1 MYEKVNA
8 LDKRA
13 IEELFLSEDI
23 LMENAAMALE
33 RAVLQNASLGAKVII
48 LCGSGDNGGDGY
60 ALARRLAGRFKTLV
74 FEMKPA
80 KSPMCQLQKE
90 RAKKVGVVIKTYEE
104 KNEDLE
110 CDVLIDCVV
119 GSAFK
124 GELEPF
130 LDFESLS
137 QKARF
142 KIACDIPSGIDSKGR
157 VDKGAFKA
165 DTTISMGAI
174 KSCLLSDRAKD
185 YVGELKVG
193 HLGVFNRVYEI
204 PTDTFLLEK
213 SDLKLPLRDKKNAHK
228 GDYGHAHVLLGKHS
242 GAGLLSA
249 LSALSFGSGVVSIQ
263 ALEGE
268 ITSSNKPLELVFCEN
283 FPNFLSAFALGMGLE
298 SFPKDFNKWLELAPC
313 VLDAGVF
320 YHKEVLQA
328 LEKEVVLTPHPKE
341 FLSLLKLV
349 GINISM
355 LELLDNKLEIAR
367 DFSQKYPKVVLLLKG
382 ANTLIAHQ
390 GRTFINTLGSVA
402 LAKAGSGDVLA
413 GLILSLLSQ
422 NYTPLDAAI
431 NASLAHAL
439 AGLEFK
445 NNYALT
451 PLDLIEKIKRLQ
463 KDKNGSFKALAA
475 IAKH

>member
-1 MYEKVNA
+1 MLSAYEKVNA

-60 ALARRLAGRFKTLV
+60 ALARRLIGRFKTLV
-74 FEMKPA
+74 FEMKLA

-90 RAKKVGVVIKTYEE
+90 RAKKAGVVIKAWEE

-165 DTTISMGAI
+165 DMTISMGAI

-193 HLGVFNRVYEI
+193 HLGVFNPIYEI

-228 GDYGHAHVLLGKHS
+228 GDYGHAHILLGKHS

-249 LSALSFGSGVVSIQ
+249 LSALSFGSGVVSVQ
-263 ALEGE
+263 ALECE
-268 ITSSNKPLELVFCEN
+268 ITSNNKPLELVFCEN

-298 SFPKDFNKWLELAPC
+298 NIPKDFKKWLELAPC

-328 LEKEVVLTPHPKE
+328 LEKEVILTPHPKE

-390 GRTFINTLGSVA
+390 GRIFINNLGSVA

-413 GLILSLLSQ
+413 GLIVSLLSQ

-451 PLDLIEKIKRLQ
+451 PLDLIEKIKRL
-463 KDKNGSFKALAA
+463 
-475 IAKH
+475 

>member
-1 MYEKVNA
+1 MLSVYEKVNA
-8 LDKRA
+8 LDKMA
-13 IEELFLSEDI
+13 IEELLLSEDI

-60 ALARRLAGRFKTLV
+60 ALARRLVGRFKTLV
-74 FEMKPA
+74 FEMKLA

-90 RAKKVGVVIKTYEE
+90 RAKKVGVVIKAWGE

-130 LDFESLS
+130 LNFESLS
-137 QKARF
+137 QKVRF

-165 DTTISMGAI
+165 DLTISMGAI
-174 KSCLLSDRAKD
+174 KSCLLSDKAKD
-185 YVGELKVG
+185 YIGELKVG
-193 HLGVFNRVYEI
+193 HLGVFNPIYEI

-249 LSALSFGSGVVSIQ
+249 LSALSFGSGVVSVQ
-263 ALEGE
+263 ALECE
-268 ITSSNKPLELVFCEN
+268 ITSNNKPLELVFCEN
-283 FPNFLSAFALGMGLE
+283 FPKKLSAFALGMGLE
-298 SFPKDFNKWLELAPC
+298 NIPKDFNKWLGLAPC

-328 LEKEVVLTPHPKE
+328 LEKEVILTPHPKE

-390 GRTFINTLGSVA
+390 GQVFINILGSVA

-413 GLILSLLSQ
+413 GLIVSLLSQ

-431 NASLAHAL
+431 NASLVHAL

-451 PLDLIEKIKRLQ
+451 PLDLIEKIKRL
-463 KDKNGSFKALAA
+463 
-475 IAKH
+475 

>member
-1 MYEKVNA
+1 MLSVYEKVNA

-13 IEELFLSEDI
+13 LEEFNLSEDI

-90 RAKKVGVVIKTYEE
+90 RAKKVGVVIKAWEE

-110 CDVLIDCVV
+110 CDVLIDCVI
-119 GSAFK
+119 GSHFK

-130 LDFESLS
+130 LNFESLS

-142 KIACDIPSGIDSKGR
+142 KIACDIPSGINSKGR
-157 VDKGAFKA
+157 VDKRAFKA

-174 KSCLLSDRAKD
+174 KSCLLSDKAKD
-185 YVGELKVG
+185 YIGELKVG
-193 HLGVFNRVYEI
+193 HLGVFNPIYEI

-228 GDYGHAHVLLGKHS
+228 GDYGHAHILLGKHS

-249 LSALSFGSGVVSIQ
+249 LSALSFGSGVVSVQ
-263 ALEGE
+263 ALECE

-283 FPNFLSAFALGMGLE
+283 FPNLLSAFALGMGLE
-298 SFPKDFNKWLELAPC
+298 GFPKDFNKWLELAPC

-390 GRTFINTLGSVA
+390 GQVFINILGSVA

-422 NYTPLDAAI
+422 HYTPLDAAI
-431 NASLAHAL
+431 NASLVHAM
-439 AGLEFK
+439 ASLEFK

-451 PLDLIEKIKRLQ
+451 PLDLIEKIKRL
-463 KDKNGSFKALAA
+463 
-475 IAKH
+475 

>member
-1 MYEKVNA
+1 MLSVYEKVNA

-13 IEELFLSEDI
+13 IEEWFLSEDV

-74 FEMKPA
+74 FEMKLA

-90 RAKKVGVVIKTYEE
+90 RAKKVGVVIKAWEE

-110 CDVLIDCVV
+110 CDALIDCVI

-157 VDKGAFKA
+157 VDKRAFRA

-193 HLGVFNRVYEI
+193 HLGVFNQIYEI
-204 PTDTFLLEK
+204 PTETFLLEK
-213 SDLKLPLRDKKNAHK
+213 SDLKLPLRDRKNAHK

-249 LSALSFGSGVVSIQ
+249 LSALSFGSGVVSVQ
-263 ALEGE
+263 ALECE
-268 ITSSNKPLELVFCEN
+268 ITSNNKPLELVFCEN
-283 FPNFLSAFALGMGLE
+283 FPKKLSAFALGMGLE
-298 SFPKDFNKWLELAPC
+298 NIPKDFKKWLELAPC

-328 LEKEVVLTPHPKE
+328 LEKEVILTPHPKE
-341 FLSLLKLV
+341 FLSLLKSV

-390 GRTFINTLGSVA
+390 GRTFINNLGSVA

-413 GLILSLLSQ
+413 GLIVSLLSQ

-439 AGLEFK
+439 ASLEFK

-451 PLDLIEKIKRLQ
+451 PLDLIEKIKRL
-463 KDKNGSFKALAA
+463 
-475 IAKH
+475 

>member
-1 MYEKVNA
+1 MLSVYEKVDA

-13 IEELFLSEDI
+13 IEEWFLSEDI

-60 ALARRLAGRFKTLV
+60 ALARRLIGRFKTLV
-74 FEMKPA
+74 FEMKLA

-90 RAKKVGVVIKTYEE
+90 RAKKVGVVIKAWEE

-157 VDKGAFKA
+157 VDKRAFKA

-193 HLGVFNRVYEI
+193 HLGVFNQIYEI
-204 PTDTFLLEK
+204 PTETFLLEK

-228 GDYGHAHVLLGKHS
+228 GDYGHVHVLLGKHS

-249 LSALSFGSGVVSIQ
+249 LSALSFGSGVVSVQ
-263 ALEGE
+263 ALECE
-268 ITSSNKPLELVFCEN
+268 ITSNNKPLELVFCEN
-283 FPNFLSAFALGMGLE
+283 FPKKLSAFALGMGLE
-298 SFPKDFNKWLELAPC
+298 NIPKDFNKWLGLAPC

-328 LEKEVVLTPHPKE
+328 LEKEVILTPHPKE

-390 GRTFINTLGSVA
+390 GRTFINILGSVA

-413 GLILSLLSQ
+413 GLIVSLLSQ

-439 AGLEFK
+439 ASLEFK

-451 PLDLIEKIKRLQ
+451 PLDLIEKIKRL
-463 KDKNGSFKALAA
+463 
-475 IAKH
+475 

>member
-1 MYEKVNA
+1 MLSVYEKVNA

-13 IEELFLSEDI
+13 IEELFLSQDI

-33 RAVLQNASLGAKVII
+33 RVVLQNASLGSKVII

-60 ALARRLAGRFKTLV
+60 ALARRLVGRFKTLV

-90 RAKKVGVVIKTYEE
+90 RAKKAGVVIKAYEE
-104 KNEDLE
+104 NALNQNLE
-110 CDVLIDCVV
+110 CDALIDCVI
-119 GSAFK
+119 GSDFK

-130 LDFESLS
+130 LNFESLS

-142 KIACDIPSGIDSKGR
+142 KIACDIPSGIDFKGR
-157 VDKGAFKA
+157 VDKRAFKA
-165 DTTISMGAI
+165 DLTISMGAI

-193 HLGVFNRVYEI
+193 HLGVFNPIYEI

-228 GDYGHAHVLLGKHS
+228 GDYGHAHILLGKHS

-249 LSALSFGSGVVSIQ
+249 LSALSFGSGVVSVQ
-263 ALEGE
+263 ALECG
-268 ITSSNKPLELVFCEN
+268 ITSNNKPLELVFCEN
-283 FPNFLSAFALGMGLE
+283 FPSPLSAFALGMGLE
-298 SFPKDFNKWLELAPC
+298 NIPKDFNKWIELAPC

-328 LEKEVVLTPHPKE
+328 LKKEVVLTPHPKE

-349 GINISM
+349 GIHISM
-355 LELLDNKLEIAR
+355 LELSDNKLEIAR

-390 GRTFINTLGSVA
+390 GQVFINNLGSVA

-451 PLDLIEKIKRLQ
+451 PLDLIEKIKRL
-463 KDKNGSFKALAA
+463 
-475 IAKH
+475 

>member
-1 MYEKVNA
+1 MLSVYEKVNA

-13 IEELFLSEDI
+13 LEEFNLSEDI

-60 ALARRLAGRFKTLV
+60 ALARRLVGRFKTLV

-80 KSPMCQLQKE
+80 KSPMCQLQQE
-90 RAKKVGVVIKTYEE
+90 RAKKVGVAIKAYEE

-119 GSAFK
+119 GSNFK

-130 LDFESLS
+130 LNFESLS

-142 KIACDIPSGIDSKGR
+142 KIACDIPSGINSKGR
-157 VDKGAFKA
+157 VDKRAFKA
-165 DTTISMGAI
+165 DLTISMGAI

-193 HLGVFNRVYEI
+193 HLGVFNQIYEI

-228 GDYGHAHVLLGKHS
+228 GDYGHAHILLGKHS

-249 LSALSFGSGVVSIQ
+249 LSALSFGSGVVSVQ
-263 ALEGE
+263 ALECE
-268 ITSSNKPLELVFCEN
+268 ITNKPLELVFCEN
-283 FPNFLSAFALGMGLE
+283 FPNPLSAFALGMGLE
-298 SFPKDFNKWLELAPC
+298 GFPKDFNKWLELAPC

-367 DFSQKYPKVVLLLKG
+367 DFSQKYPNVVLLLKG

-390 GRTFINTLGSVA
+390 GRVFINILGSVA

-413 GLILSLLSQ
+413 GLILGLLSQ
-422 NYTPLDAAI
+422 HYTPLDAAI

-439 AGLEFK
+439 ASLEFK
-445 NNYALT
+445 NNYALV
-451 PLDLIEKIKRLQ
+451 PLDLIEKIKRL
-463 KDKNGSFKALAA
+463 
-475 IAKH
+475 

>member
-1 MYEKVNA
+1 MLSVYEKVDA

-13 IEELFLSEDI
+13 LEKFNLSEDI

-60 ALARRLAGRFKTLV
+60 TLARRLVGRFKTLV

-90 RAKKVGVVIKTYEE
+90 RAKKVGVVIKAWEE
-104 KNEDLE
+104 KNEDLG

-119 GSAFK
+119 GSNFK

-130 LDFESLS
+130 LNFESLS

-157 VDKGAFKA
+157 VDKRAFKA
-165 DTTISMGAI
+165 DMTISMGAI

-185 YVGELKVG
+185 YIGELKVG
-193 HLGVFNRVYEI
+193 HLGVFNPIYEI

-213 SDLKLPLRDKKNAHK
+213 SDLKLPLRDEKNAHK

-249 LSALSFGSGVVSIQ
+249 LSALNFGSGVVSVQ
-263 ALEGE
+263 ALECE

-283 FPNFLSAFALGMGLE
+283 FPNPLSTFALGMGLE
-298 SFPKDFNKWLELAPC
+298 NIPKDFNKWLELAPC

-349 GINISM
+349 GIHISM

-390 GRTFINTLGSVA
+390 GQVFINNLGSVA

-422 NYTPLDAAI
+422 NYTLLDAAI
-431 NASLAHAL
+431 NASLAHAI
-439 AGLEFK
+439 ASLEFK

-451 PLDLIEKIKRLQ
+451 PLDLIEKIKRL
-463 KDKNGSFKALAA
+463 
-475 IAKH
+475 

>member
-1 MYEKVNA
+1 MLSVYEKVNA

-13 IEELFLSEDI
+13 LEEFNLSEDI

-33 RAVLQNASLGAKVII
+33 RAVLQNASLGVKVII

-60 ALARRLAGRFKTLV
+60 ALARRLVGRFKTLV
-74 FEMKPA
+74 FEMKLA

-90 RAKKVGVVIKTYEE
+90 RAKKVGVVIKAWGE

-110 CDVLIDCVV
+110 CDALIDCVV
-119 GSAFK
+119 GSNFK

-130 LDFESLS
+130 LNFESLS

-142 KIACDIPSGIDSKGR
+142 KIACDIPSGIDSKGG
-157 VDKGAFKA
+157 VDKRAFKA
-165 DTTISMGAI
+165 HMTISMGAI

-185 YVGELKVG
+185 YIGELKVG
-193 HLGVFNRVYEI
+193 HLGVFNQIYEI
-204 PTDTFLLEK
+204 PTNTFLLEK

-228 GDYGHAHVLLGKHS
+228 GDYGHAHILLGKHS

-249 LSALSFGSGVVSIQ
+249 LSALSFGSGVVSVQ
-263 ALEGE
+263 ALECE
-268 ITSSNKPLELVFCEN
+268 ITSNNKPLELVFCEN
-283 FPNFLSAFALGMGLE
+283 FPNPLSAFALGMGLE
-298 SFPKDFNKWLELAPC
+298 GFPKDFNKWLELAPC

-390 GRTFINTLGSVA
+390 GQVFINILGSVA

-431 NASLAHAL
+431 NASLAHAM
-439 AGLEFK
+439 ASLEFK

-451 PLDLIEKIKRLQ
+451 PLDLIEKIKRL
-463 KDKNGSFKALAA
+463 
-475 IAKH
+475 

>member
-1 MYEKVNA
+1 MLSVYEKVDA

-13 IEELFLSEDI
+13 LEELFLSEDI

-74 FEMKPA
+74 FEMKLA

-90 RAKKVGVVIKTYEE
+90 RAKKVGVTIKAWEE

-165 DTTISMGAI
+165 DLTISMGAI

-193 HLGVFNRVYEI
+193 HLGVFNPIYEI
-204 PTDTFLLEK
+204 PTNTFLLEK

-249 LSALSFGSGVVSIQ
+249 LSALSFGSGVVSVQ
-263 ALEGE
+263 ALECE
-268 ITSSNKPLELVFCEN
+268 ITSNNKPLELVFCEN

-298 SFPKDFNKWLELAPC
+298 NIPKDFNKWLELAPC

-328 LEKEVVLTPHPKE
+328 LEKEVILTPHPKE

-390 GRTFINTLGSVA
+390 GRVFINILGSVA

-451 PLDLIEKIKRLQ
+451 PLDLIEKIKRL
-463 KDKNGSFKALAA
+463 
-475 IAKH
+475 

>member
-1 MYEKVNA
+1 MLSVYEKVNA

-13 IEELFLSEDI
+13 IEEWLLSEDV

-33 RAVLQNASLGAKVII
+33 RAVLQNASLGANVII

-60 ALARRLAGRFKTLV
+60 ALARRLVGRFKTLV

-80 KSPMCQLQKE
+80 KSPMCQLQQE
-90 RAKKVGVVIKTYEE
+90 RAKKVGVVIKTWGE

-130 LDFESLS
+130 LNFESLS

-165 DTTISMGAI
+165 DLTISMGAI

-185 YVGELKVG
+185 YIGELKVG
-193 HLGVFNRVYEI
+193 HLGVFNPIYEI

-249 LSALSFGSGVVSIQ
+249 LSALSFGSGVVSVQ
-263 ALEGE
+263 ALECE
-268 ITSSNKPLELVFCEN
+268 ITSNNKPLELVFCEN
-283 FPNFLSAFALGMGLE
+283 FPNLLSAFALGMGLE
-298 SFPKDFNKWLELAPC
+298 NIPKDFNKWLELAPC

-328 LEKEVVLTPHPKE
+328 LEKEVILTPHPKE

-390 GRTFINTLGSVA
+390 GRVFINILGSVA

-413 GLILSLLSQ
+413 GLILSLLAQ

-431 NASLAHAL
+431 NASLVHAL

-451 PLDLIEKIKRLQ
+451 PLDLIEKIKRL
-463 KDKNGSFKALAA
+463 
-475 IAKH
+475 

>member
-1 MYEKVNA
+1 MLSVYEKVNA

-13 IEELFLSEDI
+13 IEEWFLSEDI

-60 ALARRLAGRFKTLV
+60 ALARRLVGRFKTLV
-74 FEMKPA
+74 FEMKLA

-90 RAKKVGVVIKTYEE
+90 RAKKVGVVIKAWEE

-130 LDFESLS
+130 LNFESLS

-157 VDKGAFKA
+157 VDKRAFKA
-165 DTTISMGAI
+165 DMTISMGAI

-193 HLGVFNRVYEI
+193 HLGVFNQIYEI
-204 PTDTFLLEK
+204 PTDAFLLEK
-213 SDLKLPLRDKKNAHK
+213 SDLKLPLRDRKNAHK

-249 LSALSFGSGVVSIQ
+249 LSALSFGSGVVSVQ
-263 ALEGE
+263 ALECE
-268 ITSSNKPLELVFCEN
+268 ITSNNKPLELVFCEN
-283 FPNFLSAFALGMGLE
+283 FPKKLSAFALGMGLE
-298 SFPKDFNKWLELAPC
+298 NIPKDFKKWLGLAPC

-341 FLSLLKLV
+341 FLSLLKSV

-413 GLILSLLSQ
+413 GLIVSLLSQ

-451 PLDLIEKIKRLQ
+451 PLDLIEKIKRL
-463 KDKNGSFKALAA
+463 
-475 IAKH
+475 

>member
-1 MYEKVNA
+1 MLSVYEKVDA

-60 ALARRLAGRFKTLV
+60 ALARRLAGRFRVLV
-74 FEMKPA
+74 FEMKLA

-90 RAKKVGVVIKTYEE
+90 RAKKAGVTIKAYKE

-119 GSAFK
+119 GSNFK
-124 GELEPF
+124 GGLEPF
-130 LDFESLS
+130 LNFESLS

-157 VDKGAFKA
+157 VDKRAFKA
-165 DTTISMGAI
+165 DMTISMGAI

-193 HLGVFNRVYEI
+193 HLGVFNQIYEI
-204 PTDTFLLEK
+204 PTETFLLEK

-249 LSALSFGSGVVSIQ
+249 ISALSFGSGVVSVQ
-263 ALEGE
+263 ALECE
-268 ITSSNKPLELVFCEN
+268 ITSNNKPLELVFCEN
-283 FPNFLSAFALGMGLE
+283 FPNPLSAFALGMGLE
-298 SFPKDFNKWLELAPC
+298 NIPKDFEKWLELAPC

-328 LEKEVVLTPHPKE
+328 LEKEVILTPHPKE
-341 FLSLLKLV
+341 FLSLLKSV

-390 GRTFINTLGSVA
+390 GRTFINNLGSVV

-451 PLDLIEKIKRLQ
+451 PLDLIEKIKRL
-463 KDKNGSFKALAA
+463 
-475 IAKH
+475 

>member
-1 MYEKVNA
+1 MLSVYEKGNA

-13 IEELFLSEDI
+13 LEEWLLSEDI

-60 ALARRLAGRFKTLV
+60 ALARRLMGRFKTLV
-74 FEMKPA
+74 FEMKLA

-90 RAKKVGVVIKTYEE
+90 RAKKVGVVIKTWEDNH
-104 KNEDLE
+104 KDLE

-157 VDKGAFKA
+157 VDKRAFKA

-193 HLGVFNRVYEI
+193 HLGVFNQIYEI

-263 ALEGE
+263 ALECE
-268 ITSSNKPLELVFCEN
+268 ITSNNKPLELVFCEN
-283 FPNFLSAFALGMGLE
+283 FPKKLSAFALGMGLE
-298 SFPKDFNKWLELAPC
+298 GLPKDFEKWLELAPC

-320 YHKEVLQA
+320 YHKEALQA

-341 FLSLLKLV
+341 FLSLLKSV

-390 GRTFINTLGSVA
+390 GRVFINNLGSVA

-413 GLILSLLSQ
+413 GLIVSLLSQ

-439 AGLEFK
+439 AGLESK

-451 PLDLIEKIKRLQ
+451 PLDLIEKIKRL
-463 KDKNGSFKALAA
+463 
-475 IAKH
+475 

>member
-1 MYEKVNA
+1 MLSVYEKVNA

-60 ALARRLAGRFKTLV
+60 ALARRLAGRFRVLV
-74 FEMKPA
+74 FEMKLA

-90 RAKKVGVVIKTYEE
+90 RAKKVGVVIKTWEE

-110 CDVLIDCVV
+110 CDVLVDCVV

-130 LDFESLS
+130 LNFESLS

-157 VDKGAFKA
+157 VDKRAFKA
-165 DTTISMGAI
+165 DMTISMGAI
-174 KSCLLSDRAKD
+174 KSCLLSDKAKD

-193 HLGVFNRVYEI
+193 HLGVFNQIYEI

-213 SDLKLPLRDKKNAHK
+213 SDLKLPLRDRKNAHK

-249 LSALSFGSGVVSIQ
+249 LSALSFGSGVVSVQ
-263 ALEGE
+263 ALECE
-268 ITSSNKPLELVFCEN
+268 ITSNNKPLELVFCEN
-283 FPNFLSAFALGMGLE
+283 FPKKLSAFALGMGLE
-298 SFPKDFNKWLELAPC
+298 NIPKDFNKWLGLAPC

-328 LEKEVVLTPHPKE
+328 LEKEVILTPHPKE

-367 DFSQKYPKVVLLLKG
+367 NFSQKYPKVVLLLKG

-390 GRTFINTLGSVA
+390 GRIFINILGSVA

-451 PLDLIEKIKRLQ
+451 PLDLIEKIKRL
-463 KDKNGSFKALAA
+463 
-475 IAKH
+475 

>member
-1 MYEKVNA
+1 MLSVYEKVNA

-13 IEELFLSEDI
+13 IEELFLSEDV

-60 ALARRLAGRFKTLV
+60 ALARRLAGRFRVLV
-74 FEMKPA
+74 FEMKRA

-90 RAKKVGVVIKTYEE
+90 RTKKAGVVIKTWEE

-110 CDVLIDCVV
+110 CDVLVDCVV

-124 GELEPF
+124 GGLEPF
-130 LDFESLS
+130 LNFESLS
-137 QKARF
+137 QKACF

-157 VDKGAFKA
+157 VDKRAFRA
-165 DTTISMGAI
+165 DATISMGAI

-193 HLGVFNRVYEI
+193 HLGVFNPIYEI

-249 LSALSFGSGVVSIQ
+249 LSALSFGSGVVSVQ
-263 ALEGE
+263 ALECE
-268 ITSSNKPLELVFCEN
+268 ITSNNKPLELVFCEN

-298 SFPKDFNKWLELAPC
+298 NIPKDFKKWLGLAPC

-328 LEKEVVLTPHPKE
+328 LEKEVILTPHPKE

-390 GRTFINTLGSVA
+390 GQVFINILGSVA

-451 PLDLIEKIKRLQ
+451 PLDLIEKIKRL
-463 KDKNGSFKALAA
+463 
-475 IAKH
+475 

>member
-1 MYEKVNA
+1 MLSVYEKVNA

-13 IEELFLSEDI
+13 LEKFNLSEDI

-60 ALARRLAGRFKTLV
+60 ALARRLVGRFKTLV

-90 RAKKVGVVIKTYEE
+90 RAKKVGVVIKAWEE

-119 GSAFK
+119 GSNFK

-130 LDFESLS
+130 LNFESLS

-157 VDKGAFKA
+157 VDKGAFKVHM
-165 DTTISMGAI
+165 TISMGAI

-185 YVGELKVG
+185 YIGELKVG
-193 HLGVFNRVYEI
+193 HLGVFNQIYEI
-204 PTDTFLLEK
+204 PTNTFLLEK

-228 GDYGHAHVLLGKHS
+228 GDYGHAHILLGKHS

-249 LSALSFGSGVVSIQ
+249 LSALNFGSGVVSVQ
-263 ALEGE
+263 ALECE

-283 FPNFLSAFALGMGLE
+283 FPNPLSAFALGMGLE
-298 SFPKDFNKWLELAPC
+298 GFPKDFNKWLELAPC

-320 YHKEVLQA
+320 YHKEMLQA

-390 GRTFINTLGSVA
+390 GQVFINILGSVA

-431 NASLAHAL
+431 NASLAHAI
-439 AGLEFK
+439 ASLEFK

-451 PLDLIEKIKRLQ
+451 PLDLIETIKRL
-463 KDKNGSFKALAA
+463 
-475 IAKH
+475 

>member
-1 MYEKVNA
+1 MLSVYEKVNA

-13 IEELFLSEDI
+13 IEEWLLSEDI

-60 ALARRLAGRFKTLV
+60 ALARRLVGRFKTLV
-74 FEMKPA
+74 FEMKLA

-90 RAKKVGVVIKTYEE
+90 RAKKVGVTIKAWEE

-124 GELEPF
+124 GGLEPS

-157 VDKGAFKA
+157 VDKRAFKA
-165 DTTISMGAI
+165 DMTISMGAV

-193 HLGVFNRVYEI
+193 NLGVFNQVYEI

-249 LSALSFGSGVVSIQ
+249 LSALSFGSGVVSVQ
-263 ALEGE
+263 ALECE
-268 ITSSNKPLELVFCEN
+268 ITSNNKPLELVFCEN
-283 FPNFLSAFALGMGLE
+283 FPKKLSAFALGMGLE
-298 SFPKDFNKWLELAPC
+298 NIPKDFKKWLELAPC

-328 LEKEVVLTPHPKE
+328 LEKEVILTPHPKE
-341 FLSLLKLV
+341 FLSLLKSV

-390 GRTFINTLGSVA
+390 GRTFINNLGSVA

-413 GLILSLLSQ
+413 GLIVSLLSQ

-439 AGLEFK
+439 ASLEFK

-451 PLDLIEKIKRLQ
+451 PLDLIEKIKRL
-463 KDKNGSFKALAA
+463 
-475 IAKH
+475 

>member
-1 MYEKVNA
+1 MLSVYEKVDA

-13 IEELFLSEDI
+13 LEEWLLSEDI

-60 ALARRLAGRFKTLV
+60 ALARRLMGRFKTLV
-74 FEMKPA
+74 FEMKLA

-90 RAKKVGVVIKTYEE
+90 RAKKVGVIIKTWEE

-157 VDKGAFKA
+157 VDKRAFKA
-165 DTTISMGAI
+165 DMTISMGAI
-174 KSCLLSDRAKD
+174 KSCLLSDKAKD
-185 YVGELKVG
+185 YIGELKVG
-193 HLGVFNRVYEI
+193 HLGVFNQIYEN
-204 PTDTFLLEK
+204 PTETFLLEK
-213 SDLKLPLRDKKNAHK
+213 SDLKLPLRDRKNAHK
-228 GDYGHAHVLLGKHS
+228 GDYGHAHVFLGKHS

-263 ALEGE
+263 ALECE
-268 ITSSNKPLELVFCEN
+268 ITSNNKPLELVFCEN
-283 FPNFLSAFALGMGLE
+283 FPKKLSAFALGMGLE
-298 SFPKDFNKWLELAPC
+298 GLPKDFKKWLELAPC

-328 LEKEVVLTPHPKE
+328 LEKEVILTPHPKE

-390 GRTFINTLGSVA
+390 GRVFINILGSVA

-413 GLILSLLSQ
+413 GLIVSLLAQ
-422 NYTPLDAAI
+422 KYTPLDAAI
-431 NASLAHAL
+431 NASLVHAL

-451 PLDLIEKIKRLQ
+451 PLDLIEKIKRL
-463 KDKNGSFKALAA
+463 
-475 IAKH
+475 

>member
-1 MYEKVNA
+1 MLSVYEKVKA

-13 IEELFLSEDI
+13 LEEFNLSEDI

-74 FEMKPA
+74 FEMKLA

-90 RAKKVGVVIKTYEE
+90 RAKKVGVVIKAWEE

-119 GSAFK
+119 GSNFK

-130 LDFESLS
+130 LNFESLS

-157 VDKGAFKA
+157 VDKRAFKVHM
-165 DTTISMGAI
+165 TISMGAI

-185 YVGELKVG
+185 YIGELKVG
-193 HLGVFNRVYEI
+193 HLGVFNQIYEI

-213 SDLKLPLRDKKNAHK
+213 SDLKLPLRDNKNAHK
-228 GDYGHAHVLLGKHS
+228 GDYGHAHILLGKHS

-249 LSALSFGSGVVSIQ
+249 LSALNFGSGVVSVQ
-263 ALEGE
+263 ALECE

-283 FPNFLSAFALGMGLE
+283 FPNPLSAFALGMGLE
-298 SFPKDFNKWLELAPC
+298 GFPKDFNKWIELAPC

-390 GRTFINTLGSVA
+390 GRVFINILGSVA

-439 AGLEFK
+439 ASLEFK

-451 PLDLIEKIKRLQ
+451 PLNLIEKIKRL
-463 KDKNGSFKALAA
+463 
-475 IAKH
+475 

>member
-1 MYEKVNA
+1 MLSVYEKVNA

-13 IEELFLSEDI
+13 LEEWLLSEDI

-60 ALARRLAGRFKTLV
+60 ALARRLIGRFKMLV
-74 FEMKPA
+74 FEMKLA

-90 RAKKVGVVIKTYEE
+90 RAKKVGVVIKAWEE

-157 VDKGAFKA
+157 VDKRAFKA

-193 HLGVFNRVYEI
+193 HLGVFNQIYEI

-213 SDLKLPLRDKKNAHK
+213 SDLKLPLRDRKNAHK

-249 LSALSFGSGVVSIQ
+249 LSALGFGSGVVSVQ
-263 ALEGE
+263 ALECE
-268 ITSSNKPLELVFCEN
+268 ITSNNKPLELVFCEN
-283 FPNFLSAFALGMGLE
+283 FPKKLSAFALGMGLE
-298 SFPKDFNKWLELAPC
+298 NIPKDFKKWLGLAPC

-328 LEKEVVLTPHPKE
+328 LEKEVILTPHPKE
-341 FLSLLKLV
+341 FLSLLKSV

-390 GRTFINTLGSVA
+390 GRTFINNLGSVA

-413 GLILSLLSQ
+413 GLIVSLLSQ

-451 PLDLIEKIKRLQ
+451 PLDLIEKIKRL
-463 KDKNGSFKALAA
+463 
-475 IAKH
+475 

>member
-1 MYEKVNA
+1 MLSVYEKGNA

-13 IEELFLSEDI
+13 IEELFLSEDV

-60 ALARRLAGRFKTLV
+60 ALARRLMGRFKTLV
-74 FEMKPA
+74 FEMKRA

-104 KNEDLE
+104 NALNQNLE

-130 LDFESLS
+130 LDFEGLS

-157 VDKGAFKA
+157 VDKRAFKA
-165 DTTISMGAI
+165 DLTISMGAI

-193 HLGVFNRVYEI
+193 HLGVFNQIYEI

-213 SDLKLPLRDKKNAHK
+213 SDLKLPLRDRKNAHK
-228 GDYGHAHVLLGKHS
+228 GDYGHVHVLLGKHS

-249 LSALSFGSGVVSIQ
+249 ISALSFGSGVVSVQ
-263 ALEGE
+263 ALECE
-268 ITSSNKPLELVFCEN
+268 ITSNNKPLELVFCEN
-283 FPNFLSAFALGMGLE
+283 FPKKLSAFALGMGLE
-298 SFPKDFNKWLELAPC
+298 NIPKDFKKWLELAPC

-328 LEKEVVLTPHPKE
+328 LEKEAVLTPHPKE

-390 GRTFINTLGSVA
+390 GRTFINILGSVA

-413 GLILSLLSQ
+413 GLIVSLLSQ

-451 PLDLIEKIKRLQ
+451 PLDLIEKIKRL
-463 KDKNGSFKALAA
+463 
-475 IAKH
+475 

>member
-1 MYEKVNA
+1 MLSVYEKGNA

-13 IEELFLSEDI
+13 LEEWLLSEDI

-60 ALARRLAGRFKTLV
+60 ALARRLAGRFRVLV
-74 FEMKPA
+74 FEMKLA

-90 RAKKVGVVIKTYEE
+90 RAKKVGVVIKAWEE

-157 VDKGAFKA
+157 VDKRAFKA
-165 DTTISMGAI
+165 DLTISMGAI

-193 HLGVFNRVYEI
+193 HLGVFNPIYEI

-249 LSALSFGSGVVSIQ
+249 LSALSFGSGVVSVQ
-263 ALEGE
+263 ALECE

-298 SFPKDFNKWLELAPC
+298 NIPKDFNKWLGLAPC

-328 LEKEVVLTPHPKE
+328 LEKEVILTPHPKE
-341 FLSLLKLV
+341 FLSLLKSV

-390 GRTFINTLGSVA
+390 GRTFINILGSVA

-413 GLILSLLSQ
+413 GLIVSLLSQ
-422 NYTPLDAAI
+422 HYTPLDAAI

-439 AGLEFK
+439 ASLEFK

-451 PLDLIEKIKRLQ
+451 PLDLIEKIKRL
-463 KDKNGSFKALAA
+463 
-475 IAKH
+475 

>member
-1 MYEKVNA
+1 MYEKVDA

-60 ALARRLAGRFKTLV
+60 ALARRLIGRFKTLV
-74 FEMKPA
+74 FEMKLA

-90 RAKKVGVVIKTYEE
+90 RAKKVGVVIKTWEE
-104 KNEDLE
+104 KNEYLE

-165 DTTISMGAI
+165 DLTISMGAI

-185 YVGELKVG
+185 YIGELKVG
-193 HLGVFNRVYEI
+193 HLGVFNQTYEI

-249 LSALSFGSGVVSIQ
+249 LSALSFGSGVVSVQ
-263 ALEGE
+263 ALECE
-268 ITSSNKPLELVFCEN
+268 ITPNNKPLELVFCEN

-298 SFPKDFNKWLELAPC
+298 NIPKDFKKWLELAPC

-328 LEKEVVLTPHPKE
+328 LEKETVLTPHPKE

-390 GRTFINTLGSVA
+390 GRTFINILGSVA

-413 GLILSLLSQ
+413 GLIVSLLSQ

-451 PLDLIEKIKRLQ
+451 PLDLIEKIKRL
-463 KDKNGSFKALAA
+463 
-475 IAKH
+475 

>member
-1 MYEKVNA
+1 MLSVYEKVNA

-13 IEELFLSEDI
+13 LEEFNLSEDI

-60 ALARRLAGRFKTLV
+60 VLARRLAGRFKTLV

-90 RAKKVGVVIKTYEE
+90 RAKKVGVVIKAWEE

-119 GSAFK
+119 GSNFK

-130 LDFESLS
+130 LNFESLS

-157 VDKGAFKA
+157 VDKRAFKA
-165 DTTISMGAI
+165 HMTISMGAI

-193 HLGVFNRVYEI
+193 HLGVFNQIYEI

-228 GDYGHAHVLLGKHS
+228 GNYGQAHILLGKHS

-249 LSALSFGSGVVSIQ
+249 LSALSFGSGVVSVQ
-263 ALEGE
+263 ALECE

-283 FPNFLSAFALGMGLE
+283 FPDSLSAFALGMGLE
-298 SFPKDFNKWLELAPC
+298 GFPKDFNKWLELVPC

-341 FLSLLKLV
+341 FLSLLKLL
-349 GINISM
+349 GINMSM

-367 DFSQKYPKVVLLLKG
+367 NFSQKYPKVVLLLKG

-390 GRTFINTLGSVA
+390 GRIFINILGSVA

-431 NASLAHAL
+431 NASLAHAI
-439 AGLEFK
+439 ASLEFK

-451 PLDLIEKIKRLQ
+451 PLDLIEKIKRL
-463 KDKNGSFKALAA
+463 
-475 IAKH
+475 

>member
-1 MYEKVNA
+1 MYEKGNA

-13 IEELFLSEDI
+13 LEEWLLSEDI

-60 ALARRLAGRFKTLV
+60 ALARRLMGRFKVLV
-74 FEMKPA
+74 FEMKLA

-90 RAKKVGVVIKTYEE
+90 RAKKVGVVIKTWEE

-110 CDVLIDCVV
+110 CDVLVDCVV

-124 GELEPF
+124 GGLEPF

-157 VDKGAFKA
+157 VDKRAFKA
-165 DTTISMGAI
+165 DMTISMGAI
-174 KSCLLSDRAKD
+174 KSCLLSDKAKD
-185 YVGELKVG
+185 YIGELKVG
-193 HLGVFNRVYEI
+193 HLGVFNQIYEI

-249 LSALSFGSGVVSIQ
+249 LSALSFGSGVVSVQ
-263 ALEGE
+263 ALECE
-268 ITSSNKPLELVFCEN
+268 ITSNNKPLELVFCEN
-283 FPNFLSAFALGMGLE
+283 FPKKLSAFALGMGLE
-298 SFPKDFNKWLELAPC
+298 GLPKDFKKWLGLAPC

-328 LEKEVVLTPHPKE
+328 LEKEVILTPHPKE
-341 FLSLLKLV
+341 FLSLLKSV

-390 GRTFINTLGSVA
+390 GRVFINNLGSVA

-413 GLILSLLSQ
+413 GLIVSLLSQ

-439 AGLEFK
+439 AGLESK

-451 PLDLIEKIKRLQ
+451 PLDLIEKIKRL
-463 KDKNGSFKALAA
+463 
-475 IAKH
+475 

>member
-1 MYEKVNA
+1 MLSVYEKVND
-8 LDKRA
+8 LDKRVL
-13 IEELFLSEDI
+13 EKFNLSEDI
-23 LMENAAMALE
+23 LMENATMALE

-90 RAKKVGVVIKTYEE
+90 RAKKVGVVIKAWEE

-119 GSAFK
+119 GSNFK

-130 LDFESLS
+130 LNFESLS

-165 DTTISMGAI
+165 HMTISMGAI

-185 YVGELKVG
+185 YIGELKVG
-193 HLGVFNRVYEI
+193 HLGVFNQTYEI

-228 GDYGHAHVLLGKHS
+228 GDYGHAHILLGKHS

-249 LSALSFGSGVVSIQ
+249 LSALSFGSGVVSVQ
-263 ALEGE
+263 ALECE

-283 FPNFLSAFALGMGLE
+283 FPNPLSAFALGMGLE
-298 SFPKDFNKWLELAPC
+298 GFPKDFNKWLELAPC

-320 YHKEVLQA
+320 YHKGVLQA

-390 GRTFINTLGSVA
+390 GQVFINILGSVA

-422 NYTPLDAAI
+422 NYTPLDATI
-431 NASLAHAL
+431 NASLAHAI
-439 AGLEFK
+439 ASLEFK

-451 PLDLIEKIKRLQ
+451 PLDLIEKIKRL
-463 KDKNGSFKALAA
+463 
-475 IAKH
+475 

>member
-13 IEELFLSEDI
+13 LEEFNLSEDI

-60 ALARRLAGRFKTLV
+60 ALARRLAGRFETLV

-90 RAKKVGVVIKTYEE
+90 RAKKVGVVIKAWEE

-119 GSAFK
+119 GSNFK

-130 LDFESLS
+130 LNFESLS
-137 QKARF
+137 QKAHF

-157 VDKGAFKA
+157 VDKRAFKA
-165 DTTISMGAI
+165 HMTISMGAI

-185 YVGELKVG
+185 YIGELKVG
-193 HLGVFNRVYEI
+193 HLGVFNQTYEI

-228 GDYGHAHVLLGKHS
+228 GDYGHAHILLGKHS

-249 LSALSFGSGVVSIQ
+249 LSALSFGSGVVSVQ
-263 ALEGE
+263 ALECE

-283 FPNFLSAFALGMGLE
+283 FPDSLSVFALGMGLE
-298 SFPKDFNKWLELAPC
+298 GFPKDFNKWLELAPC

-320 YHKEVLQA
+320 YHKEMLQA

-390 GRTFINTLGSVA
+390 GQVFINILGSVA

-431 NASLAHAL
+431 NASLAHAI
-439 AGLEFK
+439 ASLEFK

-451 PLDLIEKIKRLQ
+451 PLDLIEKIKRL
-463 KDKNGSFKALAA
+463 
-475 IAKH
+475 

>member
-1 MYEKVNA
+1 MLSVYEKVNA
-8 LDKRA
+8 LDKRVL
-13 IEELFLSEDI
+13 EEWLLSEDI

-60 ALARRLAGRFKTLV
+60 ALARRLIGRFKTLV
-74 FEMKPA
+74 FEMKLA

-104 KNEDLE
+104 NALNQNLE

-130 LDFESLS
+130 LNFESLS

-157 VDKGAFKA
+157 VDKRAFKA
-165 DTTISMGAI
+165 DMTISMGAI

-193 HLGVFNRVYEI
+193 HLGVFNQIYEI

-213 SDLKLPLRDKKNAHK
+213 SDLKLPLRDRKNAHK

-249 LSALSFGSGVVSIQ
+249 LSALSFGSGVVSVQ
-263 ALEGE
+263 ALECE
-268 ITSSNKPLELVFCEN
+268 ITSNNKPLELVFCEN

-298 SFPKDFNKWLELAPC
+298 NIPKDFNKWLGLAPC

-328 LEKEVVLTPHPKE
+328 LEKEVILTPHPKE

-451 PLDLIEKIKRLQ
+451 PLDLIEKIKRL
-463 KDKNGSFKALAA
+463 
-475 IAKH
+475 

>member
-1 MYEKVNA
+1 MLSVYEKVNA

-13 IEELFLSEDI
+13 LEKFNLSEDI

-33 RAVLQNASLGAKVII
+33 RAVLQNASLGTKVII

-60 ALARRLAGRFKTLV
+60 ALARRLVGRFKTLV

-90 RAKKVGVVIKTYEE
+90 RAKKVGVVIKAWEE

-119 GSAFK
+119 GSNFK

-130 LDFESLS
+130 LNFESLS

-157 VDKGAFKA
+157 VDKRAFKA
-165 DTTISMGAI
+165 HMTISMGAI

-193 HLGVFNRVYEI
+193 HLGVFNQIYEI

-228 GDYGHAHVLLGKHS
+228 GDYGHAHILLGKHS

-249 LSALSFGSGVVSIQ
+249 LSTLSFGSGVVSVQ
-263 ALEGE
+263 ALECE

-283 FPNFLSAFALGMGLE
+283 FPNPLSAFALGMGLE
-298 SFPKDFNKWLELAPC
+298 GFPKDFNKWLELAPC

-320 YHKEVLQA
+320 YHKGVLQA
-328 LEKEVVLTPHPKE
+328 LEKEAVLTPHPKE

-390 GRTFINTLGSVA
+390 GQVFINILGSVA

-422 NYTPLDAAI
+422 HYTPLDAAI

-439 AGLEFK
+439 ASLEFK

-451 PLDLIEKIKRLQ
+451 PLDLIEKIKRL
-463 KDKNGSFKALAA
+463 
-475 IAKH
+475 

>member
-1 MYEKVNA
+1 MLSVYEKVNA

-13 IEELFLSEDI
+13 LEEWLLSEDI

-33 RAVLQNASLGAKVII
+33 KAVLQNASLGAKVII

-60 ALARRLAGRFKTLV
+60 ALARRLMGRFKTLV
-74 FEMKPA
+74 FEMKLA

-90 RAKKVGVVIKTYEE
+90 RAKKVGVVIKAWEE

-124 GELEPF
+124 GGLEPF

-157 VDKGAFKA
+157 VDKRAFKA
-165 DTTISMGAI
+165 DMTISMGAI
-174 KSCLLSDRAKD
+174 KSCLLSDKAKD
-185 YVGELKVG
+185 YIGELKVG
-193 HLGVFNRVYEI
+193 HLGVFNQIYEI

-213 SDLKLPLRDKKNAHK
+213 SDLKLPLRDRKNAHK

-249 LSALSFGSGVVSIQ
+249 LSALSFGSGVVSVQ
-263 ALEGE
+263 ALECE

-283 FPNFLSAFALGMGLE
+283 FPKKLSAFALGMGLE
-298 SFPKDFNKWLELAPC
+298 NIPKDFKKWLGLAPC

-341 FLSLLKLV
+341 FLSLLELV

-390 GRTFINTLGSVA
+390 GRVFINILGSVA

-413 GLILSLLSQ
+413 GLIVSLLAQ
-422 NYTPLDAAI
+422 NHTPLDAAI

-451 PLDLIEKIKRLQ
+451 PLDLIEKIKRL
-463 KDKNGSFKALAA
+463 
-475 IAKH
+475 

>member
-1 MYEKVNA
+1 MLSVYEKVNA

-60 ALARRLAGRFKTLV
+60 ALARRLVGRFKTLV
-74 FEMKPA
+74 FEMKLA

-90 RAKKVGVVIKTYEE
+90 RAKKVGVVIKTWEE

-110 CDVLIDCVV
+110 CDVLVDCVV

-124 GELEPF
+124 GGLEPF
-130 LDFESLS
+130 LNFESLS

-165 DTTISMGAI
+165 DLTISMGAI

-193 HLGVFNRVYEI
+193 HLGVFNQTYEI

-249 LSALSFGSGVVSIQ
+249 LSALSFGSGVVSVQ
-263 ALEGE
+263 ALECE
-268 ITSSNKPLELVFCEN
+268 ITSNNKPLELVFCEN
-283 FPNFLSAFALGMGLE
+283 FPKKLSAFALGMGLE
-298 SFPKDFNKWLELAPC
+298 NIPKDFKKWLELAPC

-328 LEKEVVLTPHPKE
+328 LEKEVILTPHPKE
-341 FLSLLKLV
+341 FLSLLKSV

-390 GRTFINTLGSVA
+390 GRVFINNLGSVA

-413 GLILSLLSQ
+413 GLIVSLLSQ

-451 PLDLIEKIKRLQ
+451 PLDLIKKIKRL
-463 KDKNGSFKALAA
+463 
-475 IAKH
+475 

>member
-1 MYEKVNA
+1 MLSVYEKVNA

-60 ALARRLAGRFKTLV
+60 ALARRLAGRFRVLV
-74 FEMKPA
+74 FEMKLA

-90 RAKKVGVVIKTYEE
+90 RAKKVGVVIKTWEE

-119 GSAFK
+119 GSDFK

-130 LDFESLS
+130 LNFESLS

-165 DTTISMGAI
+165 DLTISMGAI

-185 YVGELKVG
+185 YIGELKVG
-193 HLGVFNRVYEI
+193 HLGVFNQTYEI

-249 LSALSFGSGVVSIQ
+249 LSALSFGSGVVSVQ
-263 ALEGE
+263 ALECE

-283 FPNFLSAFALGMGLE
+283 FPNPLSAFALGMGLE
-298 SFPKDFNKWLELAPC
+298 NIPKDFNKWLELAPC

-328 LEKEVVLTPHPKE
+328 LEKEVILTPHSKE

-390 GRTFINTLGSVA
+390 GRVFINNLGSVA

-413 GLILSLLSQ
+413 GLIVSLLSQ

-439 AGLEFK
+439 ASLEFK

-451 PLDLIEKIKRLQ
+451 PLDLIEKIKRL
-463 KDKNGSFKALAA
+463 
-475 IAKH
+475 

>member
-1 MYEKVNA
+1 MLSVYEKVNA

-60 ALARRLAGRFKTLV
+60 ALARRLVGRFKTLV
-74 FEMKPA
+74 FEMKRA
-80 KSPMCQLQKE
+80 KSPMCQLQQE
-90 RAKKVGVVIKTYEE
+90 RAKKAGVVIKTYEE
-104 KNEDLE
+104 NALNQNLE

-124 GELEPF
+124 GGLEPF
-130 LDFESLS
+130 LNFESLS

-165 DTTISMGAI
+165 DLTISMGAI

-185 YVGELKVG
+185 YIGELKVG
-193 HLGVFNRVYEI
+193 HLGVFNQIYEI

-213 SDLKLPLRDKKNAHK
+213 SDLKLPLRDRKNAHK

-249 LSALSFGSGVVSIQ
+249 LGALSFGSGVVSVQ
-263 ALEGE
+263 ALECE
-268 ITSSNKPLELVFCEN
+268 ITSNNKPLELVFCEN
-283 FPNFLSAFALGMGLE
+283 FPNLLSAFALGMGLE
-298 SFPKDFNKWLELAPC
+298 NIPKDFNKWLELAPC

-328 LEKEVVLTPHPKE
+328 LEKEVILTPHPKE

-390 GRTFINTLGSVA
+390 GRTFINNLGSVA

-451 PLDLIEKIKRLQ
+451 PLDLIEKIRRL
-463 KDKNGSFKALAA
+463 
-475 IAKH
+475 

>member
-1 MYEKVNA
+1 MLSVYEKVNA

-13 IEELFLSEDI
+13 LEKFNLSEDI

-90 RAKKVGVVIKTYEE
+90 RAKKVGAAIKTWEE

-110 CDVLIDCVV
+110 CDALIDCVV
-119 GSAFK
+119 GSNFK

-130 LDFESLS
+130 LNFESLS

-157 VDKGAFKA
+157 VDKKAFKA
-165 DTTISMGAI
+165 DMTISMGAI

-185 YVGELKVG
+185 YIGELKVG
-193 HLGVFNRVYEI
+193 HLGVFNQIYEI

-228 GDYGHAHVLLGKHS
+228 GDYGHAHILLGKHS

-249 LSALSFGSGVVSIQ
+249 LSALSFGSGVVSVQ
-263 ALEGE
+263 ALECE

-283 FPNFLSAFALGMGLE
+283 FPNPLSAFALGMGLE
-298 SFPKDFNKWLELAPC
+298 NIPKDFNKWLELAPC

-328 LEKEVVLTPHPKE
+328 LEKEAVLTPHPKE

-349 GINISM
+349 GINMSM

-390 GRTFINTLGSVA
+390 GQVFINILGSVA

-451 PLDLIEKIKRLQ
+451 PLDLIEKIKRL
-463 KDKNGSFKALAA
+463 
-475 IAKH
+475 

>member
-1 MYEKVNA
+1 MLSVYEKVDA

-13 IEELFLSEDI
+13 IEELLLSEDI

-60 ALARRLAGRFKTLV
+60 ALARRLVGRFKTLV
-74 FEMKPA
+74 FEMKRA

-90 RAKKVGVVIKTYEE
+90 RAKKAGVVIKAYEE
-104 KNEDLE
+104 NALNHNLE
-110 CDVLIDCVV
+110 CDVLIDCVI
-119 GSAFK
+119 GSNFK
-124 GELEPF
+124 GGLEPF
-130 LDFESLS
+130 LNFESLS

-165 DTTISMGAI
+165 DLTISMGAI

-185 YVGELKVG
+185 YIGELKVG
-193 HLGVFNRVYEI
+193 HLGVFNPIYEI

-228 GDYGHAHVLLGKHS
+228 GDYGHAHILLGKHS

-249 LSALSFGSGVVSIQ
+249 LSALSFGSGVVSVQ
-263 ALEGE
+263 ALECE
-268 ITSSNKPLELVFCEN
+268 ITSNNKPLELVFCEN
-283 FPNFLSAFALGMGLE
+283 FPNLLNAFALGMGLE
-298 SFPKDFNKWLELAPC
+298 NIPKDFKKWLELAPC

-328 LEKEVVLTPHPKE
+328 LEKEVILTPHPKE

-390 GRTFINTLGSVA
+390 GQVFINILGSVA

-422 NYTPLDAAI
+422 NYTPLEAAI

-451 PLDLIEKIKRLQ
+451 PLDLIEKIKRL
-463 KDKNGSFKALAA
+463 
-475 IAKH
+475 

>member
-1 MYEKVNA
+1 MLSVYEKVNA

-13 IEELFLSEDI
+13 LEELFLSEDVLI
-23 LMENAAMALE
+23 ENAAMALE

-60 ALARRLAGRFKTLV
+60 ALARRLIGRFRVLV
-74 FEMKPA
+74 FEMKLA

-90 RAKKVGVVIKTYEE
+90 RAKKVGVVIKIWEE

-130 LDFESLS
+130 LNFESLS

-193 HLGVFNRVYEI
+193 HLGVFNQIYEI

-213 SDLKLPLRDKKNAHK
+213 SDLKLPLRDRKNAHK

-249 LSALSFGSGVVSIQ
+249 LSALSFGSGVVSVQ
-263 ALEGE
+263 ALECE
-268 ITSSNKPLELVFCEN
+268 ITSNNKPLELVFCEN
-283 FPNFLSAFALGMGLE
+283 FPNPLSAFALGMGLE
-298 SFPKDFNKWLELAPC
+298 NIPKDFNRWLELAPC

-328 LEKEVVLTPHPKE
+328 LEKEVILTPHPKE

-413 GLILSLLSQ
+413 GLIVSLLSQ

-451 PLDLIEKIKRLQ
+451 PLDLIEKIKL
-463 KDKNGSFKALAA
+463 L
-475 IAKH
+475 

>member
-1 MYEKVNA
+1 MLSVYEKVDA

-13 IEELFLSEDI
+13 IEEWLLSEDI

-60 ALARRLAGRFKTLV
+60 ALARRLIGRFKTLV
-74 FEMKPA
+74 FEMKLA

-90 RAKKVGVVIKTYEE
+90 RAKKVGVVIKTWEE

-110 CDVLIDCVV
+110 CDVLIDCVI
-119 GSAFK
+119 GSNFK
-124 GELEPF
+124 GELDPF
-130 LDFESLS
+130 LNFESLS

-185 YVGELKVG
+185 YIGELKVG
-193 HLGVFNRVYEI
+193 HLGVFNPIYEI

-249 LSALSFGSGVVSIQ
+249 LSALSFGSGVVSVQ
-263 ALEGE
+263 ALECE
-268 ITSSNKPLELVFCEN
+268 ITSNNKPLELVFCEN
-283 FPNFLSAFALGMGLE
+283 FPNLLSAFALGMGLE
-298 SFPKDFNKWLELAPC
+298 NIPKDFKKWLELAPC

-328 LEKEVVLTPHPKE
+328 LEKEVILTPHPKE

-390 GRTFINTLGSVA
+390 GRTFINNLGSVA

-413 GLILSLLSQ
+413 GLIVSLLSQ

-451 PLDLIEKIKRLQ
+451 PLDLIEKIKRL
-463 KDKNGSFKALAA
+463 
-475 IAKH
+475 

>member
-1 MYEKVNA
+1 MLSVYEKVDA

-13 IEELFLSEDI
+13 IEELLLSEDI

-60 ALARRLAGRFKTLV
+60 ALARRLMGRFKTLV
-74 FEMKPA
+74 FEMKRA
-80 KSPMCQLQKE
+80 KSPMCQLQQE
-90 RAKKVGVVIKTYEE
+90 RAKKAGVIIKAWGE

-124 GELEPF
+124 GKLEPF
-130 LDFESLS
+130 LNFESLS

-165 DTTISMGAI
+165 DLTISMGAI
-174 KSCLLSDRAKD
+174 KSCLLSDKAKD

-193 HLGVFNRVYEI
+193 HLGVFNQTYEN

-249 LSALSFGSGVVSIQ
+249 LGALSFGSGVVSVQ
-263 ALEGE
+263 ALECE
-268 ITSSNKPLELVFCEN
+268 ITSNNKPLELVFCEN
-283 FPNFLSAFALGMGLE
+283 FPKKLSAFALGMGLE
-298 SFPKDFNKWLELAPC
+298 NIPKDFNKWLELAPC

-328 LEKEVVLTPHPKE
+328 LEKEVILTPHPKE

-390 GRTFINTLGSVA
+390 GRTFINNLGSVA

-451 PLDLIEKIKRLQ
+451 PLDLIEKIKRL
-463 KDKNGSFKALAA
+463 
-475 IAKH
+475 

>member
-1 MYEKVNA
+1 MLSVYEKVDA

-13 IEELFLSEDI
+13 LEEWLLSEDI

-60 ALARRLAGRFKTLV
+60 ALARRLVGRFKTLV
-74 FEMKPA
+74 FEMKRA
-80 KSPMCQLQKE
+80 KSLMCQLQKE
-90 RAKKVGVVIKTYEE
+90 RAKKVGVVIKTWEE
-104 KNEDLE
+104 KNKDLE

-157 VDKGAFKA
+157 VDKRAFRA
-165 DTTISMGAI
+165 DLTISMGAI

-193 HLGVFNRVYEI
+193 HLGVFNQIYEI
-204 PTDTFLLEK
+204 PTETFLLEK

-228 GDYGHAHVLLGKHS
+228 GNYGHAHVLLGKHS

-249 LSALSFGSGVVSIQ
+249 ISALSFGSGVVSVQ
-263 ALEGE
+263 ALECE
-268 ITSSNKPLELVFCEN
+268 ITSNNKPLELVFCEN
-283 FPNFLSAFALGMGLE
+283 FPNLLSAFALGMGLE
-298 SFPKDFNKWLELAPC
+298 NIPKDFNKWLELAPC

-328 LEKEVVLTPHPKE
+328 LEKEVILTPHPKE

-390 GRTFINTLGSVA
+390 GRVFINILGSVA

-451 PLDLIEKIKRLQ
+451 PLDLIEKIKRL
-463 KDKNGSFKALAA
+463 
-475 IAKH
+475 